1 MPGARRPCLP
11 SLWLVLPGGAADV
24 DAARAEPV
32 IGPRSRWPLTAQQL
46 TARAQDGSGRSRIA
60 SRIWWV
66 DHGLDGQTVGVV
78 DNGLRVSLCW
88 QSAAVSIASELLA
101 RIVLGAAA

>member
-1 MPGARRPCLP
+1 M
-11 SLWLVLPGGAADV
+11 
-24 DAARAEPV
+24 
-32 IGPRSRWPLTAQQL
+32 
-46 TARAQDGSGRSRIA
+46 
-60 SRIWWV
+60 